1 MKFRRWLKK
10 LWFGNLPEGLRAFP
24 YFGTRVHFP
33 RNSVMFQVACEE
45 GIYEWDN
52 LRVLQA
58 MSVEDTTV
66 FDVGANIGLMAVPL
80 LATNSKI
87 TVHSFEP
94 SPNSLPYLRRTV
106 TAGGFGERWKLIEK
120 AVGAEIGSVDF
131 HLADEAHG
139 AFDSVRNTERV
150 AIGRNVKVPLT
161 TLDAEWQSA
170 GQPRISLIK
179 IDVEGAEHFAL
190 QGATACIAKN
200 LPAILVEWNAINLRA
215 FECEPAWLLEF
226 AERNDYSVLSVPSLT
241 RVSTACELT
250 AHMAL
255 TESFLLLPE
264 YGPAFHNQ
272 AEATSNQL
280 VAS

>member
-1 MKFRRWLKK
+1 MKFKRWLKK
-10 LWFGNLPEGLRAFP
+10 IWFGNLPEGFRAFP

-33 RNSVMFQVACEE
+33 RNSVMFHVACEE

-58 MSVEDTTV
+58 FSMEDTVV

-87 TVHSFEP
+87 AVHSFEP

-106 TAGGFGERWKLIEK
+106 AGGGFGERWKLIEK
-120 AVGAEIGSVDF
+120 AVGAEIGTVEF
-131 HLADEAHG
+131 HLADKAHG

-150 AIGRNVKVPLT
+150 AIGRSVKVPLT

-179 IDVEGAEHFAL
+179 IDVEGAERFAL
-190 QGATACIAKN
+190 QGATACIARN
-200 LPAILVEWNAINLRA
+200 LPAILLEWNASNLDA
-215 FECEPAWLLEF
+215 FECDPAWLLEF
-226 AERNDYSVLSVPSLT
+226 AERNDYSVLSVPSFT
-241 RVSTACELT
+241 RVAAARELT

-264 YGPAFHNQ
+264 DGPIFHKP
-272 AEATSNQL
+272 AEATSNRL
-280 VAS
+280 VAP